1 MDEPIS
7 RRDYLNS
14 ALLASGSGDQTI
26 RLWNTKTWSEV
37 ATLRGHEDEVF
48 SLAFSSD
55 GRRLI
60 SGGKDGSVRLWQ
72 IPPAKR
78 ALPHWELPEA
88 CRHLAVSPDGGR
100 LVTAEN
106 DYILWDLDTAEK
118 LATLTELGDNRGG
131 CDFSPDGRQL
141 LVAGPKGKIRIWD
154 FERNSLSD
162 FDTGRDEDNVG
173 VKTLST
179 TNFQL
184 ACWSFS
190 PLRIRI
196 WNFETRK
203 LVHEFEPSGPAPW
216 RGNFS
221 RRGDVALGDDDGS
234 VTLWTAASG
243 WMPIN
248 FPAHRRMVS
257 GIAFTP
263 DGRILAT
270 GGLEGTARLWD
281 LTTHREIVTLKG
293 HLRAIW
299 AMDISPDGSR
309 LVTGAGGGETVK
321 LWDMN
326 TQQELITLASEDP
339 IISTLV
345 FSPDGNKIIG
355 ENDRR
360 QVRIWTAPSW
370 AQIEAVE
377 KAQAKEQ

>member
-1 MDEPIS
+1 
-7 RRDYLNS
+7 
-14 ALLASGSGDQTI
+14 
-26 RLWNTKTWSEV
+26 
-37 ATLRGHEDEVF
+37 
-48 SLAFSSD
+48 
-55 GRRLI
+55 
-60 SGGKDGSVRLWQ
+60 
-72 IPPAKR
+72 
-78 ALPHWELPEA
+78 
-88 CRHLAVSPDGGR
+88 
-100 LVTAEN
+100 
-106 DYILWDLDTAEK
+106 
-118 LATLTELGDNRGG
+118 
-131 CDFSPDGRQL
+131 
-141 LVAGPKGKIRIWD
+141 
-154 FERNSLSD
+154 
-162 FDTGRDEDNVG
+162 
-173 VKTLST
+173 
-179 TNFQL
+179 
-184 ACWSFS
+184 
-190 PLRIRI
+190 
-196 WNFETRK
+196 
-203 LVHEFEPSGPAPW
+203 
-216 RGNFS
+216 
-221 RRGDVALGDDDGS
+221 
-234 VTLWTAASG
+234 
-243 WMPIN
+243 MPIN

-281 LTTHREIVTLKG
+281 LTTHREIATLKG

-299 AMDISPDGSR
+299 AMDISPDGRR